1 MRRVSNKIMSSHKTG
16 HKMGFMVE
24 ERIRTGTMA
33 NGIES
38 IHNWQHTVSNF
49 SSLFG
54 TKLRRFHYKVDKHV
68 SYTYSN
74 KIQFNNFTCVKVGTF
89 LTVWALVEFKAANL
103 VLVQYVDAQIFRG
116 YLPMVGRWS
125 TNTNTSPGRP
135 FRVQPHIWA
144 LTGSE
149 SIVCI
154 MYIV

>member
-1 MRRVSNKIMSSHKTG
+1 MSSNKTG

-54 TKLRRFHYKVDKHV
+54 TKLRCFHYKVDKHV
-68 SYTYSN
+68 SYIPIKFKETILLVSKLAHFQQCEQQLYSRL
-74 KIQFNNFTCVKVGTF
+74 KI
-89 LTVWALVEFKAANL
+89 WSW
-103 VLVQYVDAQIFRG
+103 QYVDAQIFRG

-149 SIVCI
+149 SIV
-154 MYIV
+154 